1 MINSLVF
8 SHFFEEAAFGK
19 LNILCLATI
28 TSLIPLLCRGIGDV
42 KEGHRWCK
50 GGDWEL
56 DDILRDTE
64 IALFYHRVTEASEGG
79 TEEALGA

>member
-1 MINSLVF
+1 MVNSLFF
-8 SHFFEEAAFGK
+8 SHFFQEAAFGK

-28 TSLIPLLCRGIGDV
+28 TSLMPLLYRSIGEA

-56 DDILRDTE
+56 GDILRDTE
-64 IALFYHRVTEASEGG
+64 TTLFHDSITEDAM
-79 TEEALGA
+79 